1 MVVYNQGKV
10 LRRAIYS
17 NPRLYPHDLTAA
29 KAKSQIIIILYVVF
43 LQMVNHPLT
52 DIGIKPVSL
61 RLERV
66 CNDE

>member
-10 LRRAIYS
+10 LRRAFYA
-17 NPRLYPHDLTAA
+17 NTGHHPHDLTAA
-29 KAKSQIIIILYVVF
+29 KAKSQIIMIPYVVF

-52 DIGIKPVSL
+52 DIGIKLVSL

-66 CNDE
+66 FNDE

>member
-10 LRRAIYS
+10 LRRAFYAIAGHH
-17 NPRLYPHDLTAA
+17 PHDLTAA
-29 KAKSQIIIILYVVF
+29 KAKSQIIKIPYVVF

-52 DIGIKPVSL
+52 DIGIKLVSL

-66 CNDE
+66 FNDE